1 MKRRELS
8 HTEQLRQALSEREAQ
23 LQEAKARL
31 AALEGSTS
39 LQVGRALTAAAKRPA
54 RGLVRLPRDLWRLWR
69 KSGSTQPR
77 TGRGRKAEPGRSFD
91 AEREEARLL
100 SGAMGVHDNR
110 LVVAGVLAPDVRAA
124 LEPYVRVVP
133 LRPQDAQAAFES
145 VDVDI
150 VCVSASAT
158 APGSLWAHAGDPAVS
173 DRTRVLNWVVETAE
187 ARGVPTVLIQD
198 APAPPGLAALEFSH
212 IHHGDT
218 GVPLHRFNP
227 VAAEPERDPDPAHV
241 PSPAPGGV
249 VVDRLVERL
258 AQDGMR
264 RIEDAW
270 EDLPARLRSV
280 SGAVVDD
287 SALADR
293 ALACG
298 ARTLLLGRLD
308 RSGPDGQGSEA
319 VRTVATDA
327 AALRSTAAAD
337 ELAKLREAGPLTPE
351 ELRLVLRSVFLTDA
365 TPVRLA
371 EIFGRLGLAPGSGSS
386 SLPLKTRE
394 TALLAMPA
402 DDATS
407 LALAG
412 DVLGQSH
419 PPAEVVVPEHSAHLA
434 GIERMRTHG
443 VPLRTAA
450 GTVSGSGPDSGPA
463 PADWAL
469 LAQAATAPWTALWRA
484 PSGEHYLAD
493 LLCAAECSGADAVGP
508 AVPAWRSEASPDGD
522 PSDAVDHAVSEQEYV
537 FVSAI
542 VPELAR
548 RELVG
553 RALQP
558 GVWNRHG
565 ARLLALGPLRGT
577 GEAHSSD
584 HARTTPSAG

>member
-54 RGLVRLPRDLWRLWR
+54 RGLVRLPRDLFRLWR
-69 KSGSTQPR
+69 KAGRTGPA
-77 TGRGRKAEPGRSFD
+77 TGRGRKAQPVRSFD

-100 SGAMGVHDNR
+100 SGGVGVRDSR
-110 LVVAGVLAPDVRAA
+110 LVVAGVLSPEVRAA
-124 LEPYVRVVP
+124 LEPYVLVVP

-145 VDVDI
+145 VDVDV

-173 DRTRVLNWVVETAE
+173 DRTRVLNWVVESAE
-187 ARGVPTVLIQD
+187 ARGVPTVLVAD
-198 APAPPGLAALEFSH
+198 APAPPGLAALEFDH
-212 IHHGDT
+212 VHRGDT

-227 VAAEPERDPDPAHV
+227 VAAEPERAPDPAYV
-241 PSPAPGGV
+241 PSPAPAGAVADRLVARLAEDGLRRLSGGWQELPDGLRASSGV
-249 VVDRLVERL
+249 VVD
-258 AQDGMR
+258 
-264 RIEDAW
+264 
-270 EDLPARLRSV
+270 
-280 SGAVVDD
+280 D
-287 SALADR
+287 SSLADR
-293 ALACG
+293 ALVCG
-298 ARTLLLGRLD
+298 TRALLLG
-308 RSGPDGQGSEA
+308 GVQHGAEDGGRDSA
-319 VRTVATDA
+319 VRKIAADA

-337 ELAKLREAGPLTPE
+337 ELHRLRQAGPLTSD

-371 EIFGRLGLAPGSGSS
+371 EIFGRLGFAPGSGSP
-386 SLPLKTRE
+386 SLPLRGRQA
-394 TALLAMPA
+394 ALLAMPG
-402 DDATS
+402 DDADS

-412 DVLGQSH
+412 DVLSQSQA
-419 PPAEVVVPEHSAHLA
+419 PAEVVVPASARNLA
-434 GIERMRTHG
+434 GIERMRSHG
-443 VPLRTAA
+443 VPLREAEGA
-450 GTVSGSGPDSGPA
+450 VPDGA
-463 PADWAL
+463 PRPEDWAR
-469 LAQAATAPWTALWRA
+469 LARAASVPWAVLWTAPR
-484 PSGEHYLAD
+484 GEHYLAD

-508 AVPAWRSEASPDGD
+508 AVPSWRTAQQPDGD
-522 PSDAVDHAVSEQEYV
+522 SADAVGHAAAEQEYV

-565 ARLLALGPLRGT
+565 ARLLALAPLRGT
-577 GEAHSSD
+577 EAGAAD
-584 HARTTPSAG
+584 RARSTPSAG

>member
-1 MKRRELS
+1 MKRRDLS

-54 RGLVRLPRDLWRLWR
+54 RGLVRLPRDLFRLWR
-69 KSGSTQPR
+69 RAGRTQPR
-77 TGRGRKAEPGRSFD
+77 TGRGAKTEPVRSFD
-91 AEREEARLL
+91 AERQEARLL
-100 SGAMGVHDNR
+100 SGGVGVRDSR
-110 LVVAGVLAPDVRAA
+110 LVVAGVLAAEVRAA

-145 VDVDI
+145 VDVDL

-173 DRTRVLNWVVETAE
+173 DRTRVLSWVVETAE
-187 ARGVPTVLIQD
+187 ARGVPTILIED
-198 APAPPGLAALEFSH
+198 APAPPGLAALGFDH
-212 IHHGDT
+212 VHRGDA

-227 VAAEPERDPDPAHV
+227 VAAEPERSGEPAHV

-258 AQDGMR
+258 AADGLR
-264 RIEDAW
+264 RLPEDW
-270 EDLPARLRSV
+270 EQLPDRLRSA
-280 SGAVVDD
+280 SGVVVDD

-293 ALACG
+293 ALVCG
-298 ARTLLLGRLD
+298 ARALLLGDLKRAETD
-308 RSGPDGQGSEA
+308 GPGASA

-327 AALRSTAAAD
+327 AALRSGAAAD
-337 ELAKLREAGPLTPE
+337 ELARMREVGPLTSE

-371 EIFGRLGLAPGSGSS
+371 EIFARVGFAPGSGSP
-386 SLPLKTRE
+386 SLPLKGRE
-394 TALLAMPA
+394 TAILALPG
-402 DDATS
+402 DDAAS

-419 PPAEVVVPEHSAHLA
+419 APAEVVVPEGVAHLA
-434 GIERMRTHG
+434 GVERLRSHG
-443 VPLRTAA
+443 IPLRTAA
-450 GTVSGSGPDSGPA
+450 VAVPEQDARPD
-463 PADWAL
+463 DWAR
-469 LAQAATAPWTALWRA
+469 LARAATAPWTALWRG
-484 PSGEHYLAD
+484 PRGDDYLAD

-508 AVPAWRSEASPDGD
+508 AVPAWRSAESFGAEPA
-522 PSDAVDHAVSEQEYV
+522 DAVDDAAAEQEYV

-558 GVWNRHG
+558 GIWNRHG
-565 ARLLALGPLRGT
+565 ARLLALGPLRGA
-577 GEAHSSD
+577 GESRSSD
-584 HARTTPSAG
+584 RARTTPNTG

>member
-54 RGLVRLPRDLWRLWR
+54 RGLVRLPRDLFRLWR
-69 KSGSTQPR
+69 KAGRTGPA
-77 TGRGRKAEPGRSFD
+77 TGRGRKAQPVRSFD

-100 SGAMGVHDNR
+100 SGRVGVRDSR
-110 LVVAGVLAPDVRAA
+110 LVVAGALSPEVRAA
-124 LEPYVRVVP
+124 LEPYVLVVP

-158 APGSLWAHAGDPAVS
+158 APGSLWAHVGDPAVG
-173 DRTRVLNWVVETAE
+173 DRTRVLNWVVESAE
-187 ARGVPTVLIQD
+187 ARGVPTVLIAD
-198 APAPPGLAALEFSH
+198 APAPPGLAALGFDH
-212 IHHGDT
+212 VHRGDT

-227 VAAEPERDPDPAHV
+227 VAAEPERAPDPAYA
-241 PSPAPGGV
+241 PSPAPAGAVADRLVARLAEDGLRRLSGGWQELPDGLRASSGV
-249 VVDRLVERL
+249 VVD
-258 AQDGMR
+258 
-264 RIEDAW
+264 
-270 EDLPARLRSV
+270 
-280 SGAVVDD
+280 D
-287 SALADR
+287 SSLADR
-293 ALACG
+293 ALVCG
-298 ARTLLLGRLD
+298 TRALLLGGVRRGDAQGGD
-308 RSGPDGQGSEA
+308 RDSA
-319 VRTVATDA
+319 VRKVAADA

-337 ELAKLREAGPLTPE
+337 ELDRLREAGPLTSE

-371 EIFGRLGLAPGSGSS
+371 EIFGHLGFAPGSGSPA
-386 SLPLKTRE
+386 LPLHDRKA
-394 TALLAMPA
+394 ALLAMPG
-402 DDATS
+402 DDADS

-412 DVLGQSH
+412 DVLSQSH
-419 PPAEVVVPEHSAHLA
+419 APAEVVVPASVAHLA

-443 VPLRTAA
+443 VPLREAE
-450 GTVSGSGPDSGPA
+450 GEVPDGA
-463 PADWAL
+463 PQPEDWAR
-469 LAQAATAPWTALWRA
+469 LARAASVPWAVLWSAPR
-484 PSGEHYLAD
+484 GDHYLAD

-508 AVPAWRSEASPDGD
+508 AVPSWRAAQQSPGD
-522 PSDAVDHAVSEQEYV
+522 SADAVGHAAAEQEYV

-565 ARLLALGPLRGT
+565 ARLLALAPLSGT
-577 GEAHSSD
+577 EAGAAD
-584 HARTTPSAG
+584 RARTTPSAG